1 MKVLPVSNSVVNRT
15 YSPNSKGGCQKKGLV
30 SPSAVMIGGIIS
42 AVAVH
47 KIARPAQ
54 KICSEYVKS
63 LAAGVAEMTGK
74 KVNPLSLSCVM
85 DKSEFVHQILGLKKY
100 NYSYTPQNIKNC
112 GFQAD
117 FHMHTVYTDGKISV
131 KKLLDEISE
140 YSNKLYSRTGQKFNF
155 SITDHD
161 SVKAVKEALVIIS

>member
-47 KIARPAQ
+47 KIARPTQ

-63 LAAGVAEMTGK
+63 LAAGVTEMTGK

-85 DKSEFVHQILGLKKY
+85 DKSEFVWINSFKY
-100 NYSYTPQNIKNC
+100 
-112 GFQAD
+112 
-117 FHMHTVYTDGKISV
+117 
-131 KKLLDEISE
+131 
-140 YSNKLYSRTGQKFNF
+140 LYFNRNA
-155 SITDHD
+155 I
-161 SVKAVKEALVIIS
+161 